1 MADRKRIA
9 ALVTAKIKKLDPE
22 SIVQGT
28 FYDDAS
34 SRLIVTIIKG
44 TRKILTSLPARWF
57 EESSSEH
64 IDVALKTAV
73 KRLEQTPIG

>member
-22 SIVQGT
+22 SIVYGT

-57 EESSSEH
+57 EESSTDH
-64 IDVALKTAV
+64 IDGALKIAM
-73 KRLEQTPIG
+73 KSLAQMPIG